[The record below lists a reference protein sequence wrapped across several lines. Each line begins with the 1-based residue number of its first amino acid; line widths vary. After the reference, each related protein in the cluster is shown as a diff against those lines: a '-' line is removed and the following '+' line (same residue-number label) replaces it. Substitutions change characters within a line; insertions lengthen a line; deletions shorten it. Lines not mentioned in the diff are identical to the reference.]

1 MGSYPQQPEDVLHL
15 KNTDGVTAIL
25 NLQSDV
31 DLETKAIQWELFEQ
45 FYEQQGMVV
54 VRVPIVDFEPTDLL
68 GHLPAGVDAL
78 QQLMEAEH
86 KVYVHCNVGINRSPT
101 VCIAWLAQHGGLSL
115 EQAIKHVM
123 ERRSCYPY
131 PEVLAAWDH
140 QRA

>member
-1 MGSYPQQPEDVLHL
+1 MLHL
-15 KNTDGVTAIL
+15 KNNDGVTAIL
-25 NLQSDV
+25 NLQSDG
-31 DLETKAIQWELFEQ
+31 DLEAKAIQWELFEQ

-54 VRVPIVDFEPTDLL
+54 TRVPIIDFEPADLL
-68 GHLPAGVDAL
+68 MHLPDGVNAL
-78 QQLMEAEH
+78 DQLMEKDH

-101 VCIAWLAQHGGLSL
+101 VCIAWLVQHGGLSL
-115 EQAIKHVM
+115 EEAIQHVM